1 MYEQTFSQKI
11 RSGRIRHRKPKTNDE
26 IINSQNVIHLDDL
39 DNEDDGDGYEENDDV
54 IDLVYANSQES
65 KEMVSNTSKLL
76 W

>member
-11 RSGRIRHRKPKTNDE
+11 RSGRIRYRKSKTNDE

-54 IDLVYANSQES
+54 VDLVHTNSEEN
-65 KEMVSNTSKLL
+65 KDMASNTSK
-76 W
+76 